1 MAKKNTKNKKDTKK
15 NFSFA
20 IPMNVFKGV
29 YSNFA
34 LIKHTKREFIIDFV
48 FQEGEQAELISR
60 IIMGPEQM
68 KDFQS
73 ALNRN
78 IESFNSTGDNQK
90 KINNNA
96 PKSS

>member
-1 MAKKNTKNKKDTKK
+1 MAKKYTKIKEDTTKK
-15 NFSFA
+15 LSFA

-60 IIMGPEQM
+60 IIMGPEQT
-68 KDFQS
+68 KDFQN

-78 IESFNSTGDNQK
+78 IESFNSTEDNQK
-90 KINNNA
+90 K
-96 PKSS
+96 